1 MRAWIAAWASLA
13 MFAAYC
19 VQPAQGSVTA
29 PQRSLRWLD
38 GRQVWVPLCARRG
51 VNGSAAWFDNTN
63 TAVMDQQA
71 CISPSWG
78 TVTAVKLVFAAFD
91 MPQQGEVDR
100 PVTAT
105 GTAAIFVPSLNTNV
119 LTSGSGV
126 AAGSFV
132 INPFPSTL
140 QSANGVSLGQFVS
153 ATSTGGVAGGAYV
166 TGIANSFTAGSGNV
180 PGSTSVT
187 LSAATTAAT
196 TAGEKF
202 TFSGLFTP
210 VKFGGKRSFT
220 IEPAHDVVTSDP
232 VAVTLAPSTW
242 FLVRTSA
249 TMSGTGL
256 QLADMPGTARLT
268 VTSNGSS
275 FQEFDSRG
283 TAVNDQTMTPLQ
295 VANTGGGYWG
305 PVAVLALVTPN
316 AGAVPP
322 GAVLILGDSIA
333 AGTGDAADAL
343 GLEGYIQR
351 SLENNVPFISAARGS
366 TTAAGLLAHGD
377 GQYALSIDTGITDV
391 ILEPGRND
399 IEILLSGASAL
410 KSTIT
415 AVAARYAGAG
425 RRAWC
430 VTVVPSTYSN
440 DGWMTA
446 ANQSFPAAT
455 SATGTAATAS
465 GAVQIALTSIA
476 NLTTGMSVGLNLSTA
491 GAIAPGTTVTA
502 INGGASTITISA
514 ATTASIAAG
523 TTLYF
528 GAATA
533 SGSAVET
540 QRQSYNAL
548 LRTGWAS
555 MGCSGLIDI
564 DGVVSDPV
572 NIGKWRTDL
581 GQASIDGVHPSAVL
595 HQQAVNAGIL
605 AAAMFAVP

>member
-1 MRAWIAAWASLA
+1 
-13 MFAAYC
+13 
-19 VQPAQGSVTA
+19 
-29 PQRSLRWLD
+29 
-38 GRQVWVPLCARRG
+38 
-51 VNGSAAWFDNTN
+51 
-63 TAVMDQQA
+63 
-71 CISPSWG
+71 
-78 TVTAVKLVFAAFD
+78 
-91 MPQQGEVDR
+91 
-100 PVTAT
+100 
-105 GTAAIFVPSLNTNV
+105 
-119 LTSGSGV
+119 
-126 AAGSFV
+126 
-132 INPFPSTL
+132 
-140 QSANGVSLGQFVS
+140 
-153 ATSTGGVAGGAYV
+153 
-166 TGIANSFTAGSGNV
+166 
-180 PGSTSVT
+180 
-187 LSAATTAAT
+187 
-196 TAGEKF
+196 
-202 TFSGLFTP
+202 
-210 VKFGGKRSFT
+210 
-220 IEPAHDVVTSDP
+220 
-232 VAVTLAPSTW
+232 
-242 FLVRTSA
+242 
-249 TMSGTGL
+249 MSGTGL

-476 NLTTGMSVGLNLSTA
+476 NLTDGVDRGRDHAVFRRSHGERFGGGDAAPELQRASAHGLGLDGM
-491 GAIAPGTTVTA
+491 
-502 INGGASTITISA
+502 
-514 ATTASIAAG
+514 
-523 TTLYF
+523 F
-528 GAATA
+528 GADRYRRRGERPGEYRQVADGSGPGFDRRRA
-533 SGSAVET
+533 SFRRAAPAGGECRHLGGGHV
-540 QRQSYNAL
+540 RRAL
-548 LRTGWAS
+548 IRRRA
-555 MGCSGLIDI
+555 DRR
-564 DGVVSDPV
+564 DG
-572 NIGKWRTDL
+572 GFFLGGTDR
-581 GQASIDGVHPSAVL
+581 G
-595 HQQAVNAGIL
+595 
-605 AAAMFAVP
+605 